1 MTVRQI
7 WRYPVKS
14 AQGESVDRATVTGL
28 GLEWD
33 RRLAIVDVSTG
44 RPLTGR
50 REPKLLMLS
59 ANVSD
64 GGVLIR
70 DPDGHAL
77 ASDADLSAWLGRSVR
92 LALPPVDPP
101 PEYDFP
107 VDFEDESGAWD
118 VWTGPTGVWHDSTRT
133 QVSILS
139 VASLRDW
146 PVRRFR
152 PNVVVEGVDENALV
166 GRRVAIGSAAFDVMK
181 RIDRCVMVTR
191 PQPGGIERDL
201 SVLKTVIRESDG
213 FLGVGALVAD
223 VGEFEV
229 GDQLRDLGPSPKRIN
244 RSPGLLLINDNDVKH
259 ERRRDDCNQHDHDHD
274 DGGGRRP

>member
-1 MTVRQI
+1 MTVREV
-7 WRYPVKS
+7 WRYPLKS
-14 AQGESVDRATVTGL
+14 AQGEPLRRATVTRL

-33 RRLAIVDVSTG
+33 RRLAIVDLGTG

-59 ANVSD
+59 AIVSD
-64 GGVLIR
+64 GRVLIR
-70 DPDGHAL
+70 DPDGQAL
-77 ASDADLSAWLGRSVR
+77 ASDADLSAWLGRRVR
-92 LALPPVDPP
+92 LARPPLDRP

-166 GRRVAIGSAAFDVMK
+166 GRRLAIGSAVFDVTK

-191 PQPGGIERDL
+191 PQPGGIEHDL
-201 SVLKTVIRESDG
+201 SVLRTVMRESEG
-213 FLGVGALVAD
+213 FLGVGAVVAA
-223 VGEFEV
+223 VGEFDV
-229 GDQLRDLGPSPKRIN
+229 GDDVRDLGVSR
-244 RSPGLLLINDNDVKH
+244 
-259 ERRRDDCNQHDHDHD
+259 
-274 DGGGRRP
+274 

>member
-1 MTVRQI
+1 MSVRQI

-14 AQGESVDRATVTGL
+14 AQGESVRRAAVTGL

-33 RRLAIVDVSTG
+33 RRLAIVDVGSG

-59 ANVSD
+59 ASVCD
-64 GGVLIR
+64 GRVLIR
-70 DPDGHAL
+70 HRDGPAL

-92 LALPPVDPP
+92 LARPPLDRA
-101 PEYDFP
+101 PEYEFP
-107 VDFEDESGAWD
+107 VDFEDESGVWD
-118 VWTGPTGVWHDSTRT
+118 VWAGPTGVWHDSART

-152 PNVVVEGVDENALV
+152 PNVLVEGLDENELV
-166 GRRVAIGSAAFDVMK
+166 GRRLAIGSVVLDVMK

-191 PQPGGIERDL
+191 PQPGGIEPDM
-201 SVLKTVIRESDG
+201 SVLRTVMRESEG
-213 FLGVGALVAD
+213 FLGVGALVAEG
-223 VGEFEV
+223 GEFVV
-229 GDQLRDLGPSPKRIN
+229 GDHMRDLGPFSRLAGKVSIVTRDPSYQRQ
-244 RSPGLLLINDNDVKH
+244 
-259 ERRRDDCNQHDHDHD
+259 RRRHTEEEL
-274 DGGGRRP
+274 